1 MLSTAASLASPFHSR
16 GLPRRR
22 PVGGSRWSGR
32 CRTCSTPRGCP
43 PGSPRSPRRPPAP
56 RASPCWE
63 GTAPLWACRSS
74 AASEVQGPAAS
85 PGSLWWRSTG
95 GGRVAHIRLDS
106 HKAAA
111 ASLPPSLRLFLYLLA
126 FLQWINV
133 LEVIFPVTFHSLHL
147 PLLRIKLNSLYIV
160 AHSKQQCVAS
170 VQFYT
175 KGLLTA
181 LWHITVKLKVQIL
194 KLRLSIKLEYFYFKH
209 WKSHCDST
217 CKKSQCGGRNG
228 LKSGF
233 IL

>member
-22 PVGGSRWSGR
+22 PVGGSRWSGH

-111 ASLPPSLRLFLYLLA
+111 ASLPPSACFC
-126 FLQWINV
+126 
-133 LEVIFPVTFHSLHL
+133 IFGIPAVDKRVGSNLSGDLSLPPSAIVENRAQQSLH
-147 PLLRIKLNSLYIV
+147 
-160 AHSKQQCVAS
+160 C
-170 VQFYT
+170 
-175 KGLLTA
+175 
-181 LWHITVKLKVQIL
+181 
-194 KLRLSIKLEYFYFKH
+194 
-209 WKSHCDST
+209 ST
-217 CKKSQCGGRNG
+217 Q
-228 LKSGF
+228 
-233 IL
+233 